1 MYITQRFMIRMER
14 MYLQCRGIGI
24 PMLAPLLANY
34 IILPLS
40 VFLFA
45 RSGDYQGAEEYAWR
59 LSFLFL
65 PIMSVWWVILV
76 LEKSLEE
83 QGELFYLYERA
94 KWVDVL
100 LYYFAYLL
108 FISPLCL
115 HFMARWPDDFY
126 PEAIAMLFAQCFFSV
141 CLVYLLCF
149 MTKSVVVSFV
159 TILAF
164 TLYAEGRLYFLFER
178 FGMANWIS
186 GPGYCVVGLFC
197 LLIGITFQK
206 SK

>member
-1 MYITQRFMIRMER
+1 MER

-24 PMLAPLLANY
+24 PMLIPLLANY
-34 IILPLS
+34 IIFPLT

-45 RSGDYQGAEEYAWR
+45 QSADYRGAEEYAWE
-59 LSFLFL
+59 LSSLFI
-65 PIMSVWWVILV
+65 PIMSVWWIILV

-94 KWVDVL
+94 KWLDVL
-100 LYYFAYLL
+100 IYYIAYIL
-108 FISPLCL
+108 FIIPICL
-115 HFMARWPDDFY
+115 NFMNRWPDEFYMEDFVS
-126 PEAIAMLFAQCFFSV
+126 LFAQCFFSV
-141 CLVYLLCF
+141 CLTYLLCF

-164 TLYAEGRLYFLFER
+164 TLYAEGRLYILFER
-178 FGMANWIS
+178 FGMERWIS
-186 GPGYCVVGLFC
+186 GPGYFVVGIFC